1 MNSQLPEKIKNEETE
16 LLNKYFSTD
25 KDEDLIE
32 FLRKNASKEYLDYM
46 VKKDRRDKELLEKG
60 IIEN

>member
-25 KDEDLIE
+25 EDEDLIE

-46 VKKDRRDKELLEKG
+46 V
-60 IIEN
+60 